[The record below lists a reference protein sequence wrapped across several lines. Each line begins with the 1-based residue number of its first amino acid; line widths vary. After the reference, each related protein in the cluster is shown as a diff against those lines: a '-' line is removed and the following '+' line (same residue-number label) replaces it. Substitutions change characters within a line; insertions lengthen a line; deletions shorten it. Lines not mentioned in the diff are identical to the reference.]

1 MNLSLLVDALRDIVA
16 AKGYEFHSASP
27 EHISSLVRSY
37 PAALLP
43 QPEFREMEG
52 RNHGK
57 ITYRLTLYL
66 MVAGVKIRP
75 DDVTGTVDALENDAL
90 EIFSEL
96 SSDQY
101 VAAVLDLTMTPM
113 QRPMTSHGDV
123 SLAVGAD
130 VVCVF

>member
-1 MNLSLLVDALRDIVA
+1 MNRSLLVDALRNIVA

-66 MVAGVKIRP
+66 MAAGAKLRP
-75 DDVTGTVDALENDAL
+75 DAMTETFDALETDAL

-96 SSDQY
+96 SSDGN
-101 VAAVLDLTMTPM
+101 VAAVEELTVTPQ
-113 QRPMTSHGDV
+113 QRPLTSHGDV
-123 SLAVGAD
+123 SVAVGAD
-130 VVCVF
+130 VVCIF

>member
-1 MNLSLLVDALRDIVA
+1 MNRSLLTDALRNIVT

-27 EHISSLVRSY
+27 EHLPSIVRRY

-43 QPEFREMEG
+43 HPEFREMEG

-66 MVAGVKIRP
+66 MAAGAKTNP
-75 DDVTGTVDALENDAL
+75 DEATATVDSLETDAL

-96 SSDQY
+96 SSDDN
-101 VAAVLDLTMTPM
+101 VASVEELTITPM
-113 QRPMTSHGDV
+113 ERPVTPHGDISV
-123 SLAVGAD
+123 AVGAD
-130 VVCVF
+130 VVCIF